1 MNFQEFERKMREI
14 FNIDQSMP
22 IRYKNLKDSY
32 FVNLNTGLKTPLKI
46 INEVKISKIGVCPI
60 YEAGSIDVYY
70 DE

>member
-1 MNFQEFERKMREI
+1 
-14 FNIDQSMP
+14 MP